1 MQTFRLCENVLDTK
15 DGFSATCAAPAIDAV
30 KVLAPS
36 ASTGL
41 SAEAP
46 GASRGVIFGGGHLHL
61 RYNMAIVNHDDCPCS
76 HAMHLVAAL
85 VVLPL
90 LEDENTPAYLPALTV
105 SRTFNS
111 VVASTQ
117 SDNDE
122 NILWWSDNQLDLTNM
137 ACFNGLQGACPIRA
151 LGSQCANTADLPGSH
166 VGALLEA
173 HAGALYGRWTIDHH
187 VRVKRRLRERE
198 ALFLVTEWFSNLG
211 NAFGDCPEWPFR
223 VNAYMRYAV
232 RPLR

>member
-1 MQTFRLCENVLDTK
+1 MQTFRLCENVLPLE
-15 DGFSATCAAPAIDAV
+15 DGFIRTCSSPAIDVV

-36 ASTGL
+36 SSTGM
-41 SAEAP
+41 SAEAQ
-46 GASRGVIFGGGHLHL
+46 GASRGLIFGGGHLHL
-61 RYNMAIVNHDDCPCS
+61 RYNMAVVNHTDCPCS
-76 HAMHLVAAL
+76 HAVHLVAAL

-90 LEDENTPAYLPALTV
+90 LEDENTPAYLPSLTI

-122 NILWWSDNQLDLTNM
+122 NILWWSDYQFDVANLACSNSVQGNCAIRNQ
-137 ACFNGLQGACPIRA
+137 
-151 LGSQCANTADLPGSH
+151 GSTCDEASERIGPVIEAQTA
-166 VGALLEA
+166 
-173 HAGALYGRWTIDHH
+173 ALYGRWTVDHH

-211 NAFGDCPEWPFR
+211 NNFADCPGWPFR
-223 VNAYMRYAV
+223 INAYLRYAV
-232 RPLR
+232 RALR